1 MQVIVDLF
9 HRLHNLTELV
19 QWAGIFGLAAIIFS
33 ETGLLVGVFLPGDS
47 LLVTAGLLA
56 ARGYLNVYALAPLL
70 TVAAIC
76 GNSVGYF
83 IGRATGPRI
92 FNRENSLFF
101 NKKHAIRAR
110 EFEEKYGRAT
120 IVIAQ
125 FIPIIR
131 TFSPGIAGVGGMK
144 FREFITYNVLGAV
157 VWVWSMLGI
166 GYFLGNTIPGIDRHI
181 EIVVV
186 IVVFISLLP
195 GLIGGLRARRKKRR
209 LTIQEK
215 ENGLYTS
222 TTSLRFR
229 GAGATHRRED
239 DGNTSREASPDL
251 RQQSER
257 GHREGPGASQEIT

>member
-1 MQVIVDLF
+1 MQAITDLF
-9 HRLHNLTELV
+9 NRFSNLPDLV
-19 QWAGIFGLAAIIFS
+19 QWAGLFGLTIIVFS
-33 ETGLLVGVFLPGDS
+33 ETGLLIGVFLPGDS

-56 ARGYLNVYALAPLL
+56 AHGYLNVYQLAPVL
-70 TVAAIC
+70 TLAAIL
-76 GNSVGYF
+76 GNSLGYF
-83 IGRATGPRI
+83 IGRASGPRI

-101 NKKHAIRAR
+101 NKKHAMRAH
-110 EFEEKYGRAT
+110 EFEERYGRAT

-131 TFSPGIAGVGGMK
+131 TFSPVIAGVGGMK
-144 FREFITYNVLGAV
+144 FREFLTFNVLGAV

-166 GYFLGNTIPGIDRHI
+166 GYFLGNYIPGIDRHI

-195 GLIGGLRARRKKRR
+195 GLIGGLNARRKRR
-209 LTIQEK
+209 LIIQEK
-215 ENGLYTS
+215 DYGVYTS

-229 GAGATHRRED
+229 GAGAPYRRED
-239 DGNTSREASPDL
+239 DGNTSREASSDV

-257 GHREGPGASQEIT
+257 SHREGP

>member
-1 MQVIVDLF
+1 MQAITDLF
-9 HRLHNLTELV
+9 HRFSNLPDLV
-19 QWAGIFGLAAIIFS
+19 QWAGLFGLTIIVFS
-33 ETGLLVGVFLPGDS
+33 ETGLLIGVFLPGDS

-56 ARGYLNVYALAPLL
+56 AHGYLNVYQLAPVL
-70 TVAAIC
+70 TIAAIV
-76 GNSVGYF
+76 GNSLGYF
-83 IGRATGPRI
+83 IGHATGPRI

-101 NKKHAIRAR
+101 NKKHAIRAH
-110 EFEEKYGRAT
+110 EFEERYGHAT

-131 TFSPGIAGVGGMK
+131 TFSPVIAGVGEMK
-144 FREFITYNVLGAV
+144 FREFVTYNVLGAV
-157 VWVWSMLGI
+157 AWVWSMLGI
-166 GYFLGNTIPGIDRHI
+166 GYFLGNYIPGIDRHI

-195 GLIGGLRARRKKRR
+195 GLIGGLNSRRKKRR

-215 ENGLYTS
+215 ENGVYTS
-222 TTSLRFR
+222 TPSLRFR
-229 GAGATHRRED
+229 GAGATYRRED